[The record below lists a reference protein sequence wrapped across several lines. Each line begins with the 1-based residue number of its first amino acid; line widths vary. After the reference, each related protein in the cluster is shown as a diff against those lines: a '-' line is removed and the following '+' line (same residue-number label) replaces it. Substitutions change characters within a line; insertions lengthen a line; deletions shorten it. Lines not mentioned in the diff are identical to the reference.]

1 MDLSILRL
9 FSLANKIFSKPIEPF
24 FDTGISKEEFSL
36 ILAIIFLNPGILI
49 RILIKNNLKN
59 YFLKKISQNCQ
70 NQREIFFQRN
80 FLIIQKCYL
89 IIYTINWV

>member
-9 FSLANKIFSKPIEPF
+9 FSLANKVFSKPIEPF

-49 RILIKNNLKN
+49 RIFKKN
-59 YFLKKISQNCQ
+59 I
-70 NQREIFFQRN
+70 
-80 FLIIQKCYL
+80 
-89 IIYTINWV
+89 